1 MRRFRCQARIGK
13 LSSAAKAPAR
23 VAARKRRAAAQ
34 GQLGPEAAA
43 RLADRFFAHIP
54 LPPGAT
60 VAGYVPIGSEAD
72 PSEIMRRVAA
82 RGHAVALPCV
92 EKPAAPLVFRLWTP
106 GDALVDGPHGTR
118 APAPGAPK
126 AIPGLVLLP
135 LLAFDKFGRRLGY
148 GGGYYDRTLQAMR
161 AAGQGVVAVGL
172 AFSAQEAEELPED
185 GDDQR
190 LDWVVTEQGV
200 RSFR

>member
-1 MRRFRCQARIGK
+1 MNHE
-13 LSSAAKAPAR
+13 AKALAR
-23 VAARKRRAAAQ
+23 ATARKRRAAARAS
-34 GQLGPEAAA
+34 LGPEAAA
-43 RLADRFFAHIP
+43 RLAERFFAHVP

-72 PSEIMRRVAA
+72 PSEIMRRAAA

-106 GDALVDGPHGTR
+106 GDVLVDGPHGTR
-118 APAPGAPK
+118 APAPSAPQ
-126 AIPGLVLLP
+126 AAPGLVLLP
-135 LLAFDKFGRRLGY
+135 LLAFDKVGRRLGY
-148 GGGYYDRTLQAMR
+148 GGGYYDRTLAALR
-161 AAGQGVVAVGL
+161 AAAPAIVAVGL

-190 LDWVVTEQGV
+190 LDWVVTERDV
-200 RSFR
+200 RSFS

>member
-1 MRRFRCQARIGK
+1 MNHE
-13 LSSAAKAPAR
+13 AKALAR

-54 LPPGAT
+54 LPTDAI
-60 VAGYVPIGSEAD
+60 VAGYMPIGSEAD
-72 PSEIMRRVAA
+72 PSEIMRRLAE
-82 RGHAVALPCV
+82 RGLAIALPCV
-92 EKPAAPLVFRLWTP
+92 EMPAAPLVFRLWTP

-118 APAPGAPK
+118 APVPAAPK
-126 AIPGLVLLP
+126 TIPGLVLLP
-135 LLAFDKFGRRLGY
+135 LLAFDSAGRRLGY

-161 AAGQGVVAVGL
+161 AAGRRVVAVGL

-185 GDDQR
+185 GGDQR
-190 LDWVVTEQGV
+190 LDWVVTERGV